1 MPGGAVRRSDPIV
14 LVARAAIGRAKRRR
28 DDEVTPD
35 DLLVGALEQVGRFGI
50 AVVGPWT
57 FDLDDLEGSDAPP
70 DAALDDGRPRP
81 DRGHDVTEGAGA
93 SETTAA
99 APRYDDASV
108 SVFEAAARVAREDGA
123 ATLGLVHL
131 LVALGEREDGLM
143 ARLRDRHGFTATE
156 WRAALARGL
165 RGSPGADIEG
175 GAGVE
180 GRPGPGGGP
189 AEGGRGAGTPELLS
203 VDEAASFLGVHAQTV
218 RNYIRG
224 GKLPAYRL
232 AGERFIRVLRR
243 DLLAL
248 LEPVGAEDAQ
258 EEGAPEVELPV
269 DLTLE
274 EA

>member
-1 MPGGAVRRSDPIV
+1 MKRSDPIV
-14 LVARAAIGRAKRRR
+14 LAARAAIGRAKRRG
-28 DDEVTPD
+28 DDEVTPE
-35 DLLVGALEQVGRFGI
+35 DLLVAALEQVGRFGI

-57 FDLDDLEGSDAPP
+57 FDLDTLGGSDAAP
-70 DAALDDGRPRP
+70 DAAPYDGRPRV
-81 DRGHDVTEGAGA
+81 DGGHDVADGAGA
-93 SETTAA
+93 SGTPAA

-108 SVFEAAARVAREDGA
+108 AVFEAAARVAREDGA
-123 ATLGLVHL
+123 ATLGVVHL

-143 ARLRDRHGFTATE
+143 ARLRERYGFTPAE

-165 RGSPGADIEG
+165 LGPPGAEVEG
-175 GAGVE
+175 GAGAD
-180 GRPGPGGGP
+180 GRPGPGGAP
-189 AEGGRGAGTPELLS
+189 SEGGRAAGTPELLS

-258 EEGAPEVELPV
+258 EEGASEVELPV